1 MATSFGECPW
11 LLEIKNSNSALATLD
26 LQDHL
31 LAAPNNGI
39 GREDPEIPNGDSGGD
54 KMVYLFRTD
63 GRWYRSSSELEKCL
77 F

>member
-1 MATSFGECPW
+1 MATSFGEYPW

-31 LAAPNNGI
+31 LAAAI

-63 GRWYRSSSELEKCL
+63 GRWCRSSSELEKCL